1 MYSIVGFQIYSKI
14 MHFSVCRFAPIHI
27 RCWAVGY
34 PPPQMSPLR
43 GGPHVKPQVH
53 SKELHFFH
61 IFKHV
66 TYINYMKLLNFNI
79 ISPWELTHTDKNSH
93 KLKNA
98 HFSLHLCTKLMFNI
112 TYLKKTKSRHW
123 AWPMPH
129 FHTQVTWAWH
139 IPKYEDNHAETFL
152 PNIKCQTPHML
163 KCLYSPKQNVKY
175 YLTSLHINEWTLAFT
190 LTWPKTSSV
199 HFLFPLLTLEWFF
212 HYGTPF
218 SQTQLNQLTIV
229 P

>member
-1 MYSIVGFQIYSKI
+1 MTQNILSPLPVSWRYQISKI
-14 MHFSVCRFAPIHI
+14 
-27 RCWAVGY
+27 
-34 PPPQMSPLR
+34 
-43 GGPHVKPQVH
+43 
-53 SKELHFFH
+53 
-61 IFKHV
+61 
-66 TYINYMKLLNFNI
+66 
-79 ISPWELTHTDKNSH
+79 
-93 KLKNA
+93 A
-98 HFSLHLCTKLMFNI
+98 HFSPHLCPKLIFNI
-112 TYLKKTKSRHW
+112 TYLKKTKSRHR
-123 AWPMPH
+123 AWPTPH
-129 FHTQVTWAWH
+129 SYTQVTWVWH

>member
-1 MYSIVGFQIYSKI
+1 
-14 MHFSVCRFAPIHI
+14 
-27 RCWAVGY
+27 
-34 PPPQMSPLR
+34 MSPLR
-43 GGPHVKPQVH
+43 GAPHVKPQAC

-79 ISPWELTHTDKNSH
+79 ISPGSSPTLIKTH

-112 TYLKKTKSRHW
+112 TYLKKTRSTHQ

-139 IPKYEDNHAETFL
+139 IPKYEDNHTETFL

-190 LTWPKTSSV
+190 LTWPKNPQSTSCFHFWPLSDFSIMV
-199 HFLFPLLTLEWFF
+199 H
-212 HYGTPF
+212 H
-218 SQTQLNQLTIV
+218 SHKHN
-229 P
+229 